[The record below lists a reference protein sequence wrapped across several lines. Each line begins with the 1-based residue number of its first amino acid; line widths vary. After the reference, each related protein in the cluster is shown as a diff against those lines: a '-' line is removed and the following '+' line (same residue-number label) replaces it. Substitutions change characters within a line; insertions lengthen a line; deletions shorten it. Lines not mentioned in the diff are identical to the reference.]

1 MRFPRL
7 PDWAVY
13 SAVVIAVLFAAL
25 GRDERADAPPPP
37 PKSSDPLVEALGPAS
52 PFDPSVVVDVPTKAG
67 PASGT
72 AFSVARNG
80 MWLTARHVV
89 EGCRKAVVIVGPDTG
104 VEVKVRLDPRGEAAV
119 LSTEGGAAAL
129 PLGLTEPLRRGQR
142 AFHPGFPQGAPGEA
156 SSRLLGRENLVV
168 RGNGARTEP
177 VLVWAETGR
186 TEGLKGTLGGLSGA
200 PALDSQGRVVGVTI
214 AESPRRGRIYTTA
227 PEITRATISS
237 AGGRPDGQAIS
248 EPITPG
254 NYFRVADDLRRELQV
269 AQVVCLD
276 R

>member
-13 SAVVIAVLFAAL
+13 AAVVIAVLFAAL

-37 PKSSDPLVEALGPAS
+37 PKSSEPLGEALGPAS
-52 PFDPSVVVDVPTKAG
+52 PFDPSVVVDVPARAG
-67 PASGT
+67 PAAGT
-72 AFSVARNG
+72 AFSVARTG

-104 VEVKVRLDPRGEAAV
+104 VEVKIRLDPRGEVAV
-119 LSTEGGAAAL
+119 LSSEGGAAPL
-129 PLGLTEPLRRGQR
+129 PLALSEPLRRGQR

-168 RGNGARTEP
+168 RGLGARTEP

-227 PEITRATISS
+227 PEITGATLAA
-237 AGGRPDGQAIS
+237 AGGRADAQALN

-254 NYFRVADDLRRELQV
+254 NYYYVADDMRRELQV

-276 R
+276 P

>member
-72 AFSVARNG
+72 AFSVARDG

>member
-13 SAVVIAVLFAAL
+13 AAVVIAVLFAAL

-37 PKSSDPLVEALGPAS
+37 PKSSDPLGEALGPAS
-52 PFDPSVVVDVPTKAG
+52 PFDPSVVVDVPAKAG

-72 AFSVARNG
+72 AFSVGRNG
-80 MWLTARHVV
+80 LWLTARHVV
-89 EGCRKAVVIVGPDTG
+89 DGCRKAVVIVGPDTG
-104 VEVKVRLDPRGEAAV
+104 VAVKVRLDPRAEAAV
-119 LSTEGGAAAL
+119 LSSEGGAAAL
-129 PLGLTEPLRRGQR
+129 PLALTEPLRRGQR
-142 AFHPGFPQGAPGEA
+142 AFHPGFPQGEPGEA

-168 RGNGARTEP
+168 RGRGARTEP

-200 PALDSQGRVVGVTI
+200 PALDSRGRVVGVTI

-227 PEITRATISS
+227 PEVTRATLEA
-237 AGGRPDGQAIS
+237 AGGRGDGQALS

-254 NYFRVADDLRRELQV
+254 NYFYVADDLRRELQV

-276 R
+276 G

>member
-13 SAVVIAVLFAAL
+13 SSVVIAVLFAAL